1 MCNSA
6 PDSGISVPVG
16 NKMGGGVLRLVL
28 ATVFASLSP
37 LALAQLESAKTP
49 ADASA
54 VRPVAGKVVLVEGD
68 VRVYDQNQA
77 LRRPKLDDALYEGDS
92 IVTGDGGEVHFNMED
107 GGYIGVRPNTRMR
120 IVNYKAEGGSDDQ
133 SVIGLLEGSF
143 RSITGWIGKL
153 GGGNYRVV
161 TRTATIG
168 VRGTEHEPH
177 VIPEGSAIGEPG
189 TYDRV
194 HNGET
199 VMQTPQGT
207 VNVRANQ
214 AGFMPL
220 RGDARPRVLDRIP
233 AFFRP
238 TRNEGRFQGLHLRTQ
253 QQLEQRRQQRIQQI
267 QERRRQSG
275 LSREQ
280 RPRALQE
287 QQRRPQMQKQ
297 QQEKREARQALE
309 RRKEE
314 KAQSNRAQK
323 QREIQERQRE
333 RREAAERARKE
344 RARKIEEHRKQ
355 GERQHPRE

>member
-1 MCNSA
+1 
-6 PDSGISVPVG
+6 
-16 NKMGGGVLRLVL
+16 MGGGVLRLVL

-177 VIPEGSAIGEPG
+177 VIPEGSADGEPG

-199 VMQTPQGT
+199 VMQTSQGT

-220 RGDARPRVLDRIP
+220 RGQARPRLLDRIP
-233 AFFRP
+233 VFFRP
-238 TRNEGRFQGLHLRTQ
+238 TRNEARFQGLHLRVQ
-253 QQLEQRRQQRIQQI
+253 QRMEQRRQQRVQQI
-267 QERRRQSG
+267 QERRKKPG
-275 LSREQ
+275 ALREQ
-280 RPRALQE
+280 RQQPRAQQDPQSRLQVQKQVQE
-287 QQRRPQMQKQ
+287 QRGVRQ
-297 QQEKREARQALE
+297 QQERRRQQ
-309 RRKEE
+309 E
-314 KAQSNRAQK
+314 KSQPSRAEK
-323 QREIQERQRE
+323 QRGILERQRE
-333 RREAAERARKE
+333 RRQAREAAPKE
-344 RARKIEEHRKQ
+344 RKQELEERRKAERGKRGRPHA
-355 GERQHPRE
+355 GE

>member
-1 MCNSA
+1 M
-6 PDSGISVPVG
+6 
-16 NKMGGGVLRLVL
+16 LRLVL
-28 ATVFASLSP
+28 AAVFACMSP
-37 LALAQLESAKTP
+37 FALAQGESANKS
-49 ADASA
+49 ADAPA
-54 VRPVAGKVVLVEGD
+54 ERPIAGKVVLVEGD
-68 VRVYDQNQA
+68 VRLYDRNQA
-77 LRRPKLDDALYEGDS
+77 LRRPKLDDSLYEGDS

-153 GGGNYRVV
+153 GTSNYRIV
-161 TRTATIG
+161 TRTVTIG

-177 VIPEGSAIGEPG
+177 VIPEGSAVGEPG

-194 HNGET
+194 HEGET
-199 VMQTPQGT
+199 IMQTPKGT
-207 VNVRANQ
+207 VNIRASQ

-238 TRNEGRFQGLHLRTQ
+238 TRNEGRFQGLHLRVQ
-253 QQLEQRRQQRIQQI
+253 GQLEQRRQQRIQQI
-267 QERRRQSG
+267 QQRRKQAG
-275 LSREQ
+275 LPREQ

-287 QQRRPQMQKQ
+287 QQRRPQIQKQ
-297 QQEKREARQALE
+297 QQEKREARQAPE
-309 RRKEE
+309 RRSGE
-314 KAQSNRAQK
+314 KAQSNRAEK
-323 QREIQERQRE
+323 QREAQERQRE

-344 RARKIEEHRKQ
+344 RAKKLEERRKQ
-355 GERQHPRE
+355 GEHEHRRIPARE